1 MNKMIKGALATGIGA
16 ALLIG
21 GGGTLAVWNT
31 TAEQQA
37 GSIANGD
44 LQLTAAA
51 GTWKNSK
58 GTTINL
64 ASYKAVPGDKLTFTQ
79 PVTVALDGDL
89 MKAHLT
95 VTDKLTA
102 PETATYLQV
111 GETTLKDSNGA
122 TVTESLTKD
131 SDGTYTA
138 SVTVTFLTATTGTAG
153 TKATNNLGKIG
164 FKLEQDASS
173 TQP

>member
-1 MNKMIKGALATGIGA
+1 MNKMTKGALATGLGA

-31 TAEQQA
+31 TAEKQA
-37 GSIANGD
+37 GSIATGD
-44 LQLTAAA
+44 LQLTANQ
-51 GTWKNSK
+51 GTWTNSK
-58 GTTINL
+58 GTTVDL
-64 ASYKAVPGDKLTFTQ
+64 ATYKAVPGDKLTFTQ

-102 PETATYLQV
+102 PGTAPYLEV
-111 GETTLKDSNGA
+111 GETTLKDSAKN
-122 TVTESLTKD
+122 TVTGSLNKD
-131 SDGTYTA
+131 SDGVYTA
-138 SVTVTFLTATTGTAG
+138 SVTVTFLSATDGTTATN
-153 TKATNNLGKIG
+153 ATSNLGKIG

-173 TQP
+173 TQ

>member
-1 MNKMIKGALATGIGA
+1 MNKMTKGALATGLGA

-44 LQLTAAA
+44 LQLTANQ
-51 GTWKNSK
+51 GTWTNSK
-58 GTTINL
+58 GAINL
-64 ASYKAVPGDKLTFTQ
+64 STYKAVPGDKLTFTQ

-102 PETATYLQV
+102 PETAAYLQV
-111 GETTLKDSNGA
+111 GETTLKDSTGN

-131 SDGTYTA
+131 SDGVYTA
-138 SVTVTFLTATTGTAG
+138 SVTVTFVSTTSGTSA

-173 TQP
+173 TLP